1 MSVNKKSSAEKP
13 RIGAGAVTS
22 SPAGLLH
29 RVLHTK
35 FHIGWVFLFLTV
47 CIVVLGSLLLLELG

>member
-1 MSVNKKSSAEKP
+1 MSVNKRKDTEKP

-47 CIVVLGSLLLLELG
+47 CIVVLGSLLLLEVG

>member
-1 MSVNKKSSAEKP
+1 MSFNKKVGAEKP

-29 RVLHTK
+29 RVLHK
-35 FHIGWVFLFLTV
+35 QFHIGWVFLTLTV
-47 CIVVLGSLLLLELG
+47 CIVVLGSLLLLELS